1 MKTVTTLILCVSLI
15 FMQIMQLP
23 IACAQEKSEYTIA
36 VLDLQA
42 NGVSLAEAMSLSNS
56 LRVQVTRAV
65 SSEDFMNSSSLRYTV
80 AERSQMDKIFDEFDI
95 QNTGCTD
102 LSCAV
107 EFGKMLS
114 VERIIIGSVGHVGE
128 TYTIS
133 ASIVDVETSRT
144 LHVAEY
150 TYRGAVDKLLSDG
163 IPSVVSQLLEVQN
176 KKSRAKLYV
185 IVGITAVAVGTAI
198 TVLSSKD
205 ESSLGDSGTIF
216 IQLPVPED

>member
-1 MKTVTTLILCVSLI
+1 
-15 FMQIMQLP
+15 MQFPQLP
-23 IACAQEKSEYTIA
+23 LAYAQEQNEYTVA

-42 NGVSLAEAMSLSNS
+42 NGVSLSEAMSLSNS

-65 SSEDFMNSSSLRYTV
+65 SSEDFIKSSLIRYTV

-107 EFGKMLS
+107 EFGKILS
-114 VERIIIGSVGHVGE
+114 VERIIIGSVGLVGE

-150 TYRGAVDKLLSDG
+150 RYRGAVDKLLSDG
-163 IPSVVSQLLEVQN
+163 IPSVVSQILEVK
-176 KKSRAKLYV
+176 KKSRKKLYLFA
-185 IVGITAVAVGTAI
+185 GITAVAVGAAI
-198 TVLSSKD
+198 TLLSSTD
-205 ESSLGDSGTIF
+205 EPGTGDSGTIF